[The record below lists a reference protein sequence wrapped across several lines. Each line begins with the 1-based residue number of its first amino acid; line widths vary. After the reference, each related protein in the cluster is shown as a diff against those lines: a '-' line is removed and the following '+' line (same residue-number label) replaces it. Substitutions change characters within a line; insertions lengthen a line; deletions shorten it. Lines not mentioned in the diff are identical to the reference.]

1 MIISNHVSAMTG
13 AYASQQNRT
22 NAPRRA
28 AESAPDAG
36 EVVLSQ
42 TGQNFSSFLRQLK
55 DRSDEVRTDRVTAL
69 ERQFASDEY
78 RVDEEKVAA
87 SLMAMRY

>member
-1 MIISNHVSAMTG
+1 MCSSDL
-13 AYASQQNRT
+13 
-22 NAPRRA
+22 A
-28 AESAPDAG
+28 ANAG

-42 TGQNFSSFLRQLK
+42 TGQNFSSFLRQIK
-55 DRSDEVRTDRVTAL
+55 ERSDEVRMDRVAAL
-69 ERQFASDEY
+69 EKQIASGKY

>member
-1 MIISNHVSAMTG
+1 MIISNHVHAMTG
-13 AYASQQNRT
+13 AYASQQSRT
-22 NAPRRA
+22 HVPHRTAEGA
-28 AESAPDAG
+28 ADAG

-55 DRSDEVRTDRVTAL
+55 DRSEEVRMDRVAAL
-69 ERQFASDEY
+69 EKQFAAGEY

>member
-42 TGQNFSSFLRQLK
+42 TGQNFSSLLRQLK
-55 DRSDEVRTDRVTAL
+55 NHSDEVRMDRVAAL
-69 ERQFASDEY
+69 EKQIASGEY
-78 RVDEEKVAA
+78 RVDEDAVAA

>member
-1 MIISNHVSAMTG
+1 MIISNHVRAMTG
-13 AYASQQNRT
+13 AYASQQSRT
-22 NAPRRA
+22 NVPRRMEEGA
-28 AESAPDAG
+28 ANAG

-42 TGQNFSSFLRQLK
+42 TGQNFSSFLRQIK
-55 DRSDEVRTDRVTAL
+55 ERSDEVRMDRVAAL
-69 ERQFASDEY
+69 EKQIASGKY